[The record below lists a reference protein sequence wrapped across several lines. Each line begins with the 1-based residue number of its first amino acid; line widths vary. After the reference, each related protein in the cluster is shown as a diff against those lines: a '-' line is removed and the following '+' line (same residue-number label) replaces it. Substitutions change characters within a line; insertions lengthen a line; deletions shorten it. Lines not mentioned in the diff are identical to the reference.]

1 MVALLGR
8 RCSNSNSDSHNN
20 DTHSNTNSNSS
31 DRITGRM
38 ELAAT
43 WRRAKLMMLHASGR
57 EKGKVVLQQ
66 HLVVHCIIT
75 TAAIVTNRIRGV
87 NCCCPLVEK
96 VMVMLDDTRPKET
109 KQGRNR

>member
-8 RCSNSNSDSHNN
+8 RCSNSNNDSHNN
-20 DTHSNTNSNSS
+20 DTHNNTNSNSNN
-31 DRITGRM
+31 RTKGRM

-43 WRRAKLMMLHASGR
+43 RRRAKLMMLRASGR

-66 HLVVHCIIT
+66 HLVVHYT
-75 TAAIVTNRIRGV
+75 TKTAAIVTNRIRKV